1 MKNLPQSISIFKIN
15 EKEQTI
21 RYEKMYRDEVRWEKK
36 DILKCL
42 ILIFPILSLLLF
54 ALGVEFHIFTIRYIA
69 YILLG
74 FSFLAIV
81 ALAIVNTIIQDKLWE
96 KQVAETYTAEYQ
108 WLKAIYQMS
117 RADLWLKLH
126 AIREKENT
134 TIAEREFYEKYKEL
148 YDNEYVE
155 FLDIPLWYVLSE

>member
-21 RYEKMYRDEVRWEKK
+21 RYEKMYRDEVRWKK
-36 DILKCL
+36 EDIFKCL

-54 ALGVEFHIFTIRYIA
+54 ALGVEFHIFILRCFA
-69 YILLG
+69 YILL
-74 FSFLAIV
+74 SFGVLAIV
-81 ALAIVNTIIQDKLWE
+81 ALVIAETIIQDKLWE
-96 KQVAETYTAEYQ
+96 KQVAETYTTEYQ

-117 RADLWLKLH
+117 RADLWFKLH

-148 YDNEYVE
+148 YDHEYVE

>member
-15 EKEQTI
+15 EKEKTI
-21 RYEKMYRDEVRWEKK
+21 RYEEMYREEVRWEKE
-36 DILKCL
+36 DIFKCL

-54 ALGVEFHIFTIRYIA
+54 ALGVEFHIFTLRCIA

-117 RADLWLKLH
+117 RTDLWFKLY

-148 YDNEYVE
+148 YDHEYVE
-155 FLDIPLWYVLSE
+155 FLAIPLWYAPSD

>member
-21 RYEKMYRDEVRWEKK
+21 RYEKMYRDEVRWKK
-36 DILKCL
+36 EDIFKCL

-54 ALGVEFHIFTIRYIA
+54 ALGVQFHIFILRCIA
-69 YILLG
+69 YILLS

-81 ALAIVNTIIQDKLWE
+81 ALAIAKNIIQDKLWA
-96 KQVAETYTAEYQ
+96 KQVAETHTAEYQ

-117 RADLWLKLH
+117 RTDLWFKLH

-134 TIAEREFYEKYKEL
+134 TIAEREFYEEYKEL
-148 YDNEYVE
+148 YDHEYVE
-155 FLDIPLWYVLSE
+155 FLAIPLWYAHSD

>member
-15 EKEQTI
+15 EKKQTI
-21 RYEKMYRDEVRWEKK
+21 QYKEMYREEVRWEKE
-36 DILKCL
+36 DIFKCL

-54 ALGVEFHIFTIRYIA
+54 ALGAQFHIFILRCLA

-74 FSFLAIV
+74 FGFLAIV
-81 ALAIVNTIIQDKLWE
+81 ALAIAETIIQDKLWA
-96 KQVAETYTAEYQ
+96 KQVAETQTAEYKC
-108 WLKAIYQMS
+108 LKTIYQMS
-117 RADLWLKLH
+117 RTDLWFKLH

-148 YDNEYVE
+148 YDKEYVE
-155 FLDIPLWYVLSE
+155 YFDIPLWYVLSE

>member
-21 RYEKMYRDEVRWEKK
+21 RYEKMYQDEVRWEKE
-36 DILKCL
+36 DIFKYSLL
-42 ILIFPILSLLLF
+42 ILSFLVIPLL
-54 ALGVEFHIFTIRYIA
+54 ALGLEFHIFTLRCIA

-81 ALAIVNTIIQDKLWE
+81 ALAIAKNIIQDKLWA
-96 KQVAETYTAEYQ
+96 KQVAETHTAEYQ

-117 RADLWLKLH
+117 RTDLWFKLH

-134 TIAEREFYEKYKEL
+134 TIAEREFYEEYKEL
-148 YDNEYVE
+148 YDHEYVE
-155 FLDIPLWYVLSE
+155 YIDIPLWSVLSN

>member
-21 RYEKMYRDEVRWEKK
+21 RYEEMYREEVRWEKE
-36 DILKCL
+36 DIFKCL

-54 ALGVEFHIFTIRYIA
+54 ALGAQFHIFILRCLA

-74 FSFLAIV
+74 FGFLAIV
-81 ALAIVNTIIQDKLWE
+81 ALVIAETIIQDELWA
-96 KQVAETYTAEYQ
+96 KQVTETQTAEYKC
-108 WLKAIYQMS
+108 LKTIYQMS
-117 RADLWLKLH
+117 RTDLWFKLH

-148 YDNEYVE
+148 YDHEYAE
-155 FLDIPLWYVLSE
+155 FLAIPLWYAPSD

>member
-21 RYEKMYRDEVRWEKK
+21 RYEKMYRDEIRWKKK
-36 DILKCL
+36 DIFKCS

-54 ALGVEFHIFTIRYIA
+54 ALGVEFHIFTLRCIA

-126 AIREKENT
+126 AIRKKENT

-148 YDNEYVE
+148 YDKEYVE

>member
-21 RYEKMYRDEVRWEKK
+21 RYEEMYREEVRWEKK
-36 DILKCL
+36 DIFKCS

-54 ALGVEFHIFTIRYIA
+54 ALGVKFHIFTIRCIA

-81 ALAIVNTIIQDKLWE
+81 ALAIVDTIIQDKLWE

-126 AIREKENT
+126 AIRKKENT

-148 YDNEYVE
+148 YDKEYVE
-155 FLDIPLWYVLSE
+155 YLDIPLWYVLSD

>member
-15 EKEQTI
+15 EKKQTI
-21 RYEKMYRDEVRWEKK
+21 RYEEMYREEVRWEKE
-36 DILKCL
+36 DIFKCL
-42 ILIFPILSLLLF
+42 ILIFPIFSLLLF
-54 ALGVEFHIFTIRYIA
+54 ALGVQFHIFILRCIA

-81 ALAIVNTIIQDKLWE
+81 ALAIAKNIIQDKLWA
-96 KQVAETYTAEYQ
+96 KQVAETQTAEYQ

-117 RADLWLKLH
+117 RADLWFKLH
-126 AIREKENT
+126 AIREKENAS
-134 TIAEREFYEKYKEL
+134 IAEHEFYEKYKEL
-148 YDNEYVE
+148 YDHEYVE

>member
-21 RYEKMYRDEVRWEKK
+21 RYEEMYREEVRWEKE
-36 DILKCL
+36 DIFKCL

-54 ALGVEFHIFTIRYIA
+54 ALGVEFHIFTLRCIA

-81 ALAIVNTIIQDKLWE
+81 ALAIVGTIIQDKLWE

-126 AIREKENT
+126 AIRNKENT

-148 YDNEYVE
+148 YDKEYVE

>member
-15 EKEQTI
+15 EKEKTI
-21 RYEKMYRDEVRWEKK
+21 RYEEMYRDEVRWGKK
-36 DILKCL
+36 DIFKCS

-54 ALGVEFHIFTIRYIA
+54 ALGVEFHIFTLRCIA

-96 KQVAETYTAEYQ
+96 KQVAETQTAEYQ

-117 RADLWLKLH
+117 RTDLWFKLH

-148 YDNEYVE
+148 YDHEYVE
-155 FLDIPLWYVLSE
+155 YLKIPLWYVLSD

>member
-1 MKNLPQSISIFKIN
+1 MKNLPQSIAIFKIS

-21 RYEKMYRDEVRWEKK
+21 RYEKMYREEVRWKKK
-36 DILKCL
+36 DIFKCS

-54 ALGVEFHIFTIRYIA
+54 ALGVEFRIITLRCIA
-69 YILLG
+69 YILLD

-81 ALAIVNTIIQDKLWE
+81 ALAIVDTIIQDKLWE

-126 AIREKENT
+126 AIRKKENT

-148 YDNEYVE
+148 YDKEYVE
-155 FLDIPLWYVLSE
+155 FLDIPLWYVLSD

>member
-21 RYEKMYRDEVRWEKK
+21 RYEEMYREEVRWEKK
-36 DILKCL
+36 DIFKCS

-54 ALGVEFHIFTIRYIA
+54 ALGVEFHIFTLRCIA

-74 FSFLAIV
+74 FGVLAIV
-81 ALAIVNTIIQDKLWE
+81 ALVIAETIIQDKLWA

-126 AIREKENT
+126 AIRKKENT
-134 TIAEREFYEKYKEL
+134 TIAEQEFYEEYKEL
-148 YDNEYVE
+148 YDHEYVE
-155 FLDIPLWYVLSE
+155 FLDIPLWSVLSE

>member
-21 RYEKMYRDEVRWEKK
+21 RYKEMYREEVRWEKEN
-36 DILKCL
+36 IFKCL

-54 ALGVEFHIFTIRYIA
+54 AFGAQFHIFILRCLA

-81 ALAIVNTIIQDKLWE
+81 ALVIAETIIQDKLWA
-96 KQVAETYTAEYQ
+96 KQVAETQTTEYKC
-108 WLKAIYQMS
+108 LKTIYQMS
-117 RADLWLKLH
+117 RTDLWFKLH
-126 AIREKENT
+126 TIREKENT
-134 TIAEREFYEKYKEL
+134 TIAEREFYEEYKEL
-148 YDNEYVE
+148 YDHEYVE
-155 FLDIPLWYVLSE
+155 FLAIPLWYAPSD

>member
-15 EKEQTI
+15 EKKQTI
-21 RYEKMYRDEVRWEKK
+21 RYEEMYREEIRWEKE
-36 DILKCL
+36 DIFKCL

-54 ALGVEFHIFTIRYIA
+54 ALGAQFHIFILRCLA

-81 ALAIVNTIIQDKLWE
+81 ALVIAETIIQDKLWA
-96 KQVAETYTAEYQ
+96 KQVAETQTAEYKC
-108 WLKAIYQMS
+108 LKTIYQMS
-117 RADLWLKLH
+117 RTDLWFKLH

-134 TIAEREFYEKYKEL
+134 TIAEREFYEEYKEL
-148 YDNEYVE
+148 YDHEYVE
-155 FLDIPLWYVLSE
+155 FLAIPLWYAPSD

>member
-1 MKNLPQSISIFKIN
+1 
-15 EKEQTI
+15 
-21 RYEKMYRDEVRWEKK
+21 MYREEVRWEKE
-36 DILKCL
+36 DIFKCL

-54 ALGVEFHIFTIRYIA
+54 ALGVEFHIFTLRCIA
-69 YILLG
+69 YTLLD

-81 ALAIVNTIIQDKLWE
+81 ALAIVDTIIQDKLWE

-117 RADLWLKLH
+117 RADLWFKLH
-126 AIREKENT
+126 AIRKKENT

-148 YDNEYVE
+148 YDKEYVE
-155 FLDIPLWYVLSE
+155 FLDIPLGYVLSE

>member
-21 RYEKMYRDEVRWEKK
+21 RYEKMYREEIRWEKK
-36 DILKCL
+36 DIFKCS
-42 ILIFPILSLLLF
+42 ILIFPILSLIFF
-54 ALGVEFHIFTIRYIA
+54 ALGVEFHIFTLRCIA

-74 FSFLAIV
+74 FGFLAIV
-81 ALAIVNTIIQDKLWE
+81 TLVIVNTIIQDRLWA
-96 KQVAETYTAEYQ
+96 KQVAETQTAEYQ

-117 RADLWLKLH
+117 RADLWFKLH
-126 AIREKENT
+126 TIRKKENT

-148 YDNEYVE
+148 YDKEYVE
-155 FLDIPLWYVLSE
+155 YLDIPLWSVLSK